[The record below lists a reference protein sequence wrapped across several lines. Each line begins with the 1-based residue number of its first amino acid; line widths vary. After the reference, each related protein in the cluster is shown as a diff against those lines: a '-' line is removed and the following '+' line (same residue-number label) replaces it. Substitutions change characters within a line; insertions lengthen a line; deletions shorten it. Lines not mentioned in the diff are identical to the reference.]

1 MGWVPGTK
9 EKNAD
14 NTEAAN
20 KNNDYLSLISVIEIL
35 THNSQ
40 RVDVIAQIHL
50 MYLVPLCVVF
60 ILDVIFLL
68 DGLFFWQNKSGL

>member
-1 MGWVPGTK
+1 MVYQAGTK

-20 KNNDYLSLISVIEIL
+20 KSNEYLSLISVIEIL

-40 RVDVIAQIHL
+40 RVDVIAQLHL

-68 DGLFFWQNKSGL
+68 DGLYLTK

>member
-1 MGWVPGTK
+1 MVYQAGTE

-20 KNNDYLSLISVIEIL
+20 KSNEYLSLISVIETL

-40 RVDVIAQIHL
+40 HVDVIAQIHL
-50 MYLVPLCVVF
+50 MYFLPLCVVF

-68 DGLFFWQNKSGL
+68 DRLFF